1 MIMNSNQAKTAYTGQ
16 QGSLELPLDGEEALL
31 PAKRGSLF
39 PPTVVETPL
48 GVHRYSGLIGRRS
61 TEQLRQLSATMQVS
75 GGTVEVFLY
84 ENQILW
90 DPDRYTIAQRLGLAI
105 EFIEYSEG
113 DPIAFICSRVL
124 HEIHHDKG
132 TRALIVT
139 IIYPWTERGRP
150 RKSSKNEDFPIEGLQ
165 PKTTRELAFLAGV
178 SESYIE
184 KAKEICSFELA
195 DLVIEEGRKFGPVY
209 RQLKDVCHAG
219 LGDELLAGEKDLDT
233 VWLQAR
239 EMRSAAED
247 SNRHHN
253 STKRDLANRIQELES
268 EIKVLRGQLE
278 KNERGSTEFT
288 PGPRESGNQP
298 RELEKQ
304 RYEAIQRADAAEAKL
319 VSVSE
324 ERDAL
329 AVEIER
335 LKRIL
340 HDSGLHAYV
349 ADELN
354 IAEI

>member
-1 MIMNSNQAKTAYTGQ
+1 MARKPCYHRK
-16 QGSLELPLDGEEALL
+16 EA
-31 PAKRGSLF
+31 RF
-39 PPTVVETPL
+39 FRPPVVEKSL

-61 TEQLRQLSATMQVS
+61 TEQLRQLSAAMQAS

-90 DPDRYTIAQRLGLAI
+90 DPDRYTIAQHLGLAI
-105 EFIEYSEG
+105 QFIEYRAA

-139 IIYPWTERGRP
+139 NIYPWTERGRP
-150 RKSSKNEDFPIEGLQ
+150 RKSSKNEGFPVEGLQ

-184 KAKEICSFELA
+184 KAKEICSYELA

-219 LGDELLAGEKDLDT
+219 LGDELRAGEKDLDT
-233 VWLQAR
+233 VWLQDR

-247 SNRHHN
+247 SNRHRN
-253 STKRDLANRIQELES
+253 PTKRDLANRIQELES
-268 EIKVLRGQLE
+268 EIKVLRRQLE
-278 KNERGSTEFT
+278 TNERGSTEFT
-288 PGPRESGNQP
+288 PGPRGSGNQA

-304 RYEAIQRADAAEAKL
+304 RHQAIERADAAEAKL
-319 VSVSE
+319 VSVTE

-329 AVEIER
+329 AVEIEG
-335 LKRIL
+335 LKRII
-340 HDSGLHAYV
+340 HDAGLHAPG

-354 IAEI
+354 MAEI

>member
-1 MIMNSNQAKTAYTGQ
+1 MNNNQAKTAYSGQ
-16 QGSLELPLDGEEALL
+16 QGSLELPLDGEEASL
-31 PAKRGSLF
+31 PPKKGSLF
-39 PPTVVETPL
+39 SATAAEKPL

-90 DPDRYTIAQRLGLAI
+90 DPDRYTIAQQLGLAI
-105 EFIEYSEG
+105 HFIEYREG
-113 DPIAFICSRVL
+113 DAIAFICSRVL

-139 IIYPWTERGRP
+139 NIYPWTERGRP
-150 RKSSKNEDFPIEGLQ
+150 RKSSKNEGFPVEGLQ

-219 LGDELLAGEKDLDT
+219 LGDELRAGEKDLDT
-233 VWLQAR
+233 AWLKAR

-247 SNRHHN
+247 SNQHRN
-253 STKRDLANRIQELES
+253 PTKRDLANRIQELES

-278 KNERGSTEFT
+278 KNERGNTEFT
-288 PGPRESGNQP
+288 SGPQGSGTQA

-304 RYEAIQRADAAEAKL
+304 RQQAIERADAAEAKL

-335 LKRIL
+335 LKRMF

-354 IAEI
+354 MAEI